1 MTISLPW
8 QCQLLT
14 DDDNN
19 VDAVQRESYRHHN
32 VTDV

>member
-8 QCQLLT
+8 QCQQLT

-19 VDAVQRESYRHHN
+19 VDAVQFESYRHRN